1 LLLFLF
7 RKVIKQVICNL
18 NSIYLVI
25 IVVALAI
32 IFDYINGFHDTANA
46 IATSISTKALTPKA
60 AILIAASLNFLGA
73 LSGTAVAATIGK
85 GIVAPEVVT
94 SDVLIAALIGA
105 IFWNLFTWYFGIPS
119 SSSHA
124 LIGGL
129 MGSVIG
135 SFGIQQV
142 KWYGFGKILAGL
154 ILSPI
159 LGLIIGGVIMIVLFW
174 IFSGASPAVINNKFR
189 KLQILSA
196 CMASFAHGSNDAQKT
211 MGIITLTLFSGGL
224 IGSFDVP
231 LWVKASCALA
241 MAAGTAFGGWKI
253 IRTMGGKIFR
263 IEPINGFAADFT
275 ASAIIWGASL
285 LGVPVSTT
293 HVVSSS
299 IMGVGAAKRLTGVRW
314 NIARQIL
321 IAWVVT
327 IPSSALVAAGIINLI
342 KLFA

>member
-1 LLLFLF
+1 MYGIYMVVLI
-7 RKVIKQVICNL
+7 VIL
-18 NSIYLVI
+18 
-25 IVVALAI
+25 ALG
-32 IFDYINGFHDTANA
+32 FDFINGFHDTANA
-46 IATSISTKALTPKA
+46 IATSISTKALTPRK
-60 AILIAASLNFLGA
+60 AILIAATLNMAGS
-73 LSGTAVAATIGK
+73 LSGSAVAATIGK
-85 GIVAPEVVT
+85 DIVTPQVVT
-94 SDVLIAALIGA
+94 PSVLIAALISA

-129 MGSVIG
+129 TGSVIG
-135 SFGIQQV
+135 AYGIHQV

-159 LGLIIGGVIMIVLFW
+159 LGLILGGLVMTLLFW
-174 IFSGASPAVINNKFR
+174 LFSGSSPARVNKSFR

-196 CMASFAHGSNDAQKT
+196 SMASFAHGSNDAQKT
-211 MGIITLTLFSGGL
+211 MGIITLILFSGGF
-224 IGSFDVP
+224 IGSFYVP
-231 LWVKASCALA
+231 VWVKILCALS

-263 IEPINGFAADFT
+263 IEPINGFAADFS

-285 LGVPVSTT
+285 LGAPVSTT

-299 IMGVGAAKRLTGVRW
+299 IMGVGAAKRFKGVRW

-327 IPSSALVAAGIINLI
+327 IPSSALVAIALSFLTRLI
-342 KLFA
+342 G

>member
-1 LLLFLF
+1 MFSMAL
-7 RKVIKQVICNL
+7 VVV
-18 NSIYLVI
+18 VI
-25 IVVALAI
+25 ILALT
-32 IFDYINGFHDTANA
+32 FDFINGFHDTANA
-46 IATSISTKALTPKA
+46 IATSVSTKALSPRA
-60 AILIAASLNFLGA
+60 AIVIAATLNFVGA

-94 SDVLIAALIGA
+94 PVVLIAALVGA

-129 MGSVIG
+129 TGAVIG
-135 SFGIQQV
+135 AFGLWQV

-154 ILSPI
+154 LISPI
-159 LGLIIGGVIMIVLFW
+159 AGVVIGSLVMTLLFW
-174 IFSGASPAVINNKFR
+174 IFSSVSPFSLNNGFR
-189 KLQILSA
+189 KMQILSA
-196 CMASFAHGSNDAQKT
+196 CMASFAHGSNDAQKS
-211 MGIITLTLFSGGL
+211 MGIITIVLISGGL
-224 IGSFDVP
+224 IGAFHVP
-231 LWVKASCALA
+231 LWVKIACAIS

-275 ASAIIWGASL
+275 SSMIIWIASL
-285 LGVPVSTT
+285 MGAPVSTT

-299 IMGVGAAKRLTGVRW
+299 IMGVGAAKRFMGVRW

-321 IAWVVT
+321 VAWVIT
-327 IPSSALVAAGIINLI
+327 IPSSALVAILVYNILR
-342 KLFA
+342 FFV

>member
-1 LLLFLF
+1 MY
-7 RKVIKQVICNL
+7 
-18 NSIYLVI
+18 SIYLVI
-25 IVVALAI
+25 TVVILAL

-46 IATSISTKALTPKA
+46 IATSISTKALTPRA
-60 AILIAASLNFLGA
+60 AILIAGCFNLVGA

-94 SDVLIAALIGA
+94 PGIIIAALISA

-129 MGSVIG
+129 TGAVIG

-142 KWYGFGKILAGL
+142 KWYGFEKILAGL

-159 LGLIIGGVIMIVLFW
+159 LGLIVGSIIMILLFW
-174 IFSGASPAVINNKFR
+174 IFSGSSPARINKNFR
-189 KLQILSA
+189 KMQILSA
-196 CMASFAHGSNDAQKT
+196 CTASFAHGSNDAQKS
-211 MGIITLTLFSGGL
+211 MGIITMTLVSGGL

-231 LWVKASCALA
+231 FWVKMSCAIA
-241 MAAGTAFGGWKI
+241 MASGTAFGGWKI

-285 LGVPVSTT
+285 LGAPVSTT

-299 IMGVGAAKRLTGVRW
+299 ILGVGAAKRLRGVRW

-327 IPSSALVAAGIINLI
+327 IPSSALVAMGIVYLI
-342 KLFA
+342 RLFG